1 MTTPEEANEKKR
13 QPLQSY
19 TKDLIC
25 KLHAEEVADH
35 AQRLAAIEE
44 DLSAH
49 NERAKSI
56 KADLNAAEAKLVAER
71 TSLARKVRTKEET
84 RPVRVNVVADFEM
97 GKAISERSDTG
108 EVLESRALTDKE
120 RQTAMFMDA
129 HKDDARSAKEIAEDL
144 FKDAGQEQAYP
155 PVKPE
160 PVVRRMKMIDVP
172 PKEDSKEPTDE

>member
-1 MTTPEEANEKKR
+1 MTTPNEANEKKR

-19 TKDLIC
+19 TKDLLC

-44 DLSAH
+44 DLAAH
-49 NERAKSI
+49 HERAKSI

-84 RPVRVNVVADFEM
+84 RPVRVNVVADFDL

-108 EVLESRALTDKE
+108 EVLEARALTDKE
-120 RQTAMFMDA
+120 RQTAMFMDQ
-129 HKDDARSAKEIAEDL
+129 HKDDTRSAKEIADDL
-144 FKDAGQEQAYP
+144 FKNAAK
-155 PVKPE
+155 PV
-160 PVVRRMKMIDVP
+160 
-172 PKEDSKEPTDE
+172 EPTESNMLKVVKGEAEETEPDEPEEPANE

>member
-19 TKDLIC
+19 TKDLLC

-84 RPVRVNVVADFEM
+84 RPVRVNIVADFEM

-129 HKDDARSAKEIAEDL
+129 HKDDTRSAKEIAEDL
-144 FKDAGQEQAYP
+144 FKTAKEPEAERATP

-160 PVVRRMKMIDVP
+160 PIIKPIDP
-172 PKEDSKEPTDE
+172 GTAPEPAGDQ